1 MRIFRGRTEPCKDG
15 LGGVKRVYLFKY
27 SQEVAR
33 QARGQRGVSLT
44 SYPPTLVYAY
54 NVQASSFSENR
65 AQDLGD
71 WSQSFSAT
79 LTKQTLSDTI
89 EIETLIG
96 IELGLIIEG
105 WDGLFRL
112 VGAENGCR
120 IESATAATGGAKND
134 LNGYTISI
142 EANERYKSLLFT
154 DLVAAGFSIATEN
167 NYLLSELLEILTDGV
182 GNRLT
187 YA

>member
-1 MRIFRGRTEPCKDG
+1 MRIFRGRNEPCKDG
-15 LGGVKRVYLFKY
+15 LGGVRKVYLFRY
-27 SQEVAR
+27 EQEVAR
-33 QARGQRGVSLT
+33 QARGQRGISLT
-44 SYPPTLVYAY
+44 SYPRTLVYPY
-54 NVQASSFSENR
+54 NVQAASFSENR
-65 AQDLGD
+65 SQDLGD

-120 IESATAATGGAKND
+120 IESSTAATGGAKND

-142 EANERYKSLLFT
+142 EASERYKSLLFT
-154 DLVAAGFSIATEN
+154 DLNAVGFSIDGEGD
-167 NYLLSELLEILTDGV
+167 YLLSELLEILTDGA